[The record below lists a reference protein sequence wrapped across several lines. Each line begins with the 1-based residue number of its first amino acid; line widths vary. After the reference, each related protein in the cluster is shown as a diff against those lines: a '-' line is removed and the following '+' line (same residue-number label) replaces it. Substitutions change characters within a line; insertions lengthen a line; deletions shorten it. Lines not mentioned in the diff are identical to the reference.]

1 MCTLIGTSTNLII
14 AARYDEDYPEEASIG
29 TKAGQS
35 RQEKKRKDESLV
47 VFRALDQGLG
57 RGDNSSV
64 AWLIDPL
71 ISVAKV
77 LSPWLPKT
85 SL

>member
-1 MCTLIGTSTNLII
+1 MREKAFSAGMCTLIGTSTNLII

-47 VFRALDQGLG
+47 VFPRVFLFLAVLAGSCVG
-57 RGDNSSV
+57 R
-64 AWLIDPL
+64 L
-71 ISVAKV
+71 
-77 LSPWLPKT
+77 
-85 SL
+85 